1 MAEENTP
8 QEAET
13 QSAKSG
19 GGGGMLPA
27 LLVILLM
34 PVISFAMFKF
44 LFLPEIIKHVPDAD
58 AAAEHQEEI
67 DPSKVH
73 VVSGEKHLKEFPDL
87 IVNISGVSMTR
98 FLRVNFTIES
108 QNPEISVK
116 VEENMPAM
124 RDLAN
129 TVLRHLTLADLE
141 RPNIMDTVRNQLKQ
155 GFDQILQPPMI
166 DEIYFTQF
174 VVQ

>member
-1 MAEENTP
+1 MAEEDAV
-8 QEAET
+8 QEADVK
-13 QSAKSG
+13 SAKSG

-44 LFLPEIIKHVPDAD
+44 LFLPEIKKHVPDSASD
-58 AAAEHQEEI
+58 HHEKI
-67 DPSKVH
+67 DPSKLH
-73 VVSGEKHLKEFPDL
+73 VESGEKHLVDFPDL

-98 FLRVNFTIES
+98 FLRVNFSIES
-108 QNPEISVK
+108 TNPEIEDM
-116 VEENMPAM
+116 VEKNKPAM

-155 GFDQILQPPMI
+155 GFDHILQPPMI

>member
-1 MAEENTP
+1 MAEENP
-8 QEAET
+8 VQEAEVK
-13 QSAKSG
+13 SAKSG

-44 LFLPEIIKHVPDAD
+44 LFLPEIKKHAPASAD
-58 AAAEHQEEI
+58 EHHDEI
-67 DPSKVH
+67 DPAKLH
-73 VVSGEKHLKEFPDL
+73 VETGEKHLVEFPDL
-87 IVNISGVSMTR
+87 IVNINGTVGTR
-98 FLRVNFTIES
+98 FLRVNFSIES
-108 QNPEISVK
+108 MNPKIEEQ
-116 VEENMPAM
+116 VEKNLPAM
-124 RDLAN
+124 RDLAT
-129 TVLRHLTLADLE
+129 TVLRHLTMADLE

-155 GFDQILQPPMI
+155 GFDQVLQPPMV

>member
-8 QEAET
+8 QEANE

-44 LFLPEIIKHVPDAD
+44 LFLPEIAKHVPEP
-58 AAAEHQEEI
+58 AAEDHHEEI
-67 DPSKVH
+67 DPSKIQVE
-73 VVSGEKHLKEFPDL
+73 SGEKILVEFPAL

-98 FLRVNFTIES
+98 FLSVNFTIES
-108 QNPEISVK
+108 QNPDIQDK
-116 VEENMPAM
+116 VDQYEMEMK
-124 RDLAN
+124 DLAI

-155 GFDQILQPPMI
+155 GFDQVLQPPMV